1 MRQAALVLLFSTALA
16 GAPASPRGVP
26 APPDETPPPSES
38 ATKADEA
45 GAERIFSEWHAL
57 YVDGR
62 KVGYHTMNVQRLTDG
77 GYRFRDETF
86 LKLRASAPD
95 VRSFKIVQAD
105 VDPDGSPRTL
115 DSSVAVGSR
124 AWQVT
129 GRRRGNAFL
138 LERTAGLG
146 TVSAEVPLEK
156 GLTLRTWALLAS
168 FFGAADPGGAAR
180 WLVID
185 ESLGAVLPDP
195 CLVHVLGP
203 HTVPTGP
210 GKSLSG
216 TAIVTAIGQEIVAH
230 LLDNRGRTLRS
241 VWQSAPIVAE
251 AAGFAEA
258 RRLDVPEGPRGP
270 SIPGLQADRYKNDC
284 LGYSLHVPPYPFVA
298 FVVPAIDTVCVEDLT
313 DGSSVT
319 VRPAV
324 DPRLATLHADA
335 DELLQLAEV
344 VHQQWA
350 ARFDSVES
358 QPLRETELAGRSAR
372 LIEGT
377 ARLGCARLH
386 FRNVFLVGEG
396 FAYLVTALA
405 DQPLDEKR
413 ALADAI
419 LASIRLAPP
428 EGRLPIFTN
437 GNRLRIPY
445 YGIEMARPDER
456 WKIPR
461 HLDGP
466 ATTLELAREDRAA
479 VAVLRRLSAPKDQ
492 PLADFV
498 AERARLAAEN
508 LKIPKP
514 QAQPATLGGRQA
526 LELKYAGN
534 LLAGRPAECRAIY
547 VPLGPQV
554 LELVLIARAGD
565 DGAPKDLETIRASI
579 HFVEPPAAG
588 QK

>member
-1 MRQAALVLLFSTALA
+1 MRQAALLLLFSAALA
-16 GAPASPRGVP
+16 GASE
-26 APPDETPPPSES
+26 PPDETPTPFES
-38 ATKADEA
+38 ATKADA
-45 GAERIFSEWHAL
+45 PPAERLFSEWHAL

-62 KVGYHTMNVQRLTDG
+62 KVGYHTRNVQRLADG

-95 VRSFKIVQAD
+95 ARSFKIVQAD

-115 DSSVAVGSR
+115 DSSIAVGSR
-124 AWQVT
+124 AWHVA

-138 LERTAGLG
+138 LERTVGAD

-156 GLTLRTWALLAS
+156 NLTLRTWALLAS
-168 FFGAADPGGAAR
+168 FFGAADPGGTSR

-203 HTVPTGP
+203 QTVPTGP

-216 TAIVTAIGQEIVAH
+216 TAVVTAAGQEIVAH

-241 VWQSAPIVAE
+241 VWQSAPIIAE
-251 AAGFAEA
+251 AAGFSEA
-258 RRLDVPEGPRGP
+258 RRLDLAADGPRGP
-270 SIPGLQADRYKNDC
+270 AIPGLEADRYKNDR
-284 LGYSLHVPPYPFVA
+284 LGYSLRVPPYPFVA
-298 FVVPAIDTVCVEDLT
+298 FVVPDANTIRVEDLT
-313 DGSSVT
+313 DGASVT

-324 DPRLATLHADA
+324 DPRLATAGADA
-335 DELLQLAEV
+335 DELLQLADV

-350 ARFDSVES
+350 ARFDSVQA
-358 QPLRETELAGRSAR
+358 QPPRETELAGRPAR

-405 DQPLDEKR
+405 DRPLDKKR

-419 LASIRLAPP
+419 LASLRLAPP
-428 EGRLPIFTN
+428 EGRLPVLVS
-437 GNRLRIPY
+437 GNCLRIPY
-445 YGIEMARPDER
+445 YGLEMTRPDER

-479 VAVLRRLSAPKDQ
+479 VAVLRMLSAPKDQ

-508 LKIPKP
+508 LKIEKP
-514 QAQPATLGGRQA
+514 EAQPATLGGRDA

-534 LLAGRPAECRAIY
+534 LLAGRPAHCRAIY
-547 VPLGPQV
+547 MPLGSQV

-579 HFVEPPAAG
+579 RFIEPPAADR
-588 QK
+588 K

>member
-1 MRQAALVLLFSTALA
+1 MRPAGPTRFTFGLAALAALV
-16 GAPASPRGVP
+16 APAFGASD
-26 APPDETPPPSES
+26 DETTIEPP
-38 ATKADEA
+38 
-45 GAERIFSEWHAL
+45 GERLFSEWHAL
-57 YVDGR
+57 YVDGS
-62 KVGYHTMNVQRLTDG
+62 KVGHHTRNVQRLADG

-86 LKLRASAPD
+86 LKLRASASEA
-95 VRSFKIVQAD
+95 RSFKIVQAD

-115 DSSVAVGSR
+115 DASVAVGSR

-138 LERTAGLG
+138 LERSVGTDTA
-146 TVSAEVPLEK
+146 SAEVPLEK

-168 FFGAADPGGAAR
+168 FFGAAGPGGAAR

-185 ESLGAVLPDP
+185 ERLGAVLPDP

-203 HTVPTGP
+203 QTVPTGR
-210 GKSLSG
+210 GEALSG

-230 LLDNRGRTLRS
+230 LLDARGRTLRS

-251 AAGFAEA
+251 AGGFSET
-258 RRLDVPEGPRGP
+258 RRLDLPEEGPRGP
-270 SIPGLQADRYKNDC
+270 AIPGLQADRYKNDR
-284 LGYSLHVPPYPFVA
+284 LGFSLRVPPYPFVA
-298 FVVPAIDTVCVEDLT
+298 FVVPDIDTVCIENLT

-324 DPRLATLHADA
+324 DPRLATLHGDA
-335 DELLQLAEV
+335 DELLQLADV
-344 VHQQWA
+344 VHQQWS
-350 ARFDSVES
+350 ARFDSVEA
-358 QPLRETELAGRSAR
+358 QPLRETELAGRPAR

-386 FRNVFLVGEG
+386 FRNVFLVGSG

-419 LASIRLAPP
+419 LASLRLAPP
-428 EGRLPIFTN
+428 EGRLPISVS

-445 YGIEMARPDER
+445 YGIEMSRPDER

-466 ATTLELAREDRAA
+466 ATTLELAREDRGA
-479 VAVLRRLSAPKDQ
+479 VAVLRMLSAPKNQ

-498 AERARLAAEN
+498 AERARLASEN
-508 LKIPKP
+508 LQIQKP
-514 QAQPATLGGRQA
+514 QARPATLGGRDA
-526 LELKYAGN
+526 LELQYAGN
-534 LLAGRPAECRAIY
+534 LLAGRPADCRAIY
-547 VPLGPQV
+547 VPLGSQV

-565 DGAPKDLETIRASI
+565 DGATQDLETLRASI
-579 HFVEPPAAG
+579 RFVEPPAAG
-588 QK
+588 QQ

>member
-1 MRQAALVLLFSTALA
+1 MRQAALVLLFSAALA
-16 GAPASPRGVP
+16 GAPAP
-26 APPDETPPPSES
+26 ADETPTPFES
-38 ATKADEA
+38 ATKADA
-45 GAERIFSEWHAL
+45 PPAERLFSEWHAL

-62 KVGYHTMNVQRLTDG
+62 KVGYHTMNVQRLADG

-86 LKLRASAPD
+86 LKLRASAHD
-95 VRSFKIVQAD
+95 ARSFKIVQAD

-124 AWQVT
+124 AWHVA

-138 LERTAGLG
+138 LERTVGAD

-156 GLTLRTWALLAS
+156 NLTLRTWALLAS
-168 FFGAADPGGAAR
+168 FFGAAGPGGTAR

-203 HTVPTGP
+203 QTVPAGP

-216 TAIVTAIGQEIVAH
+216 TAIVTAVGQEIVAH
-230 LLDNRGRTLRS
+230 LLDNRGHTLRS

-258 RRLDVPEGPRGP
+258 RRLDLPEAGPRGP
-270 SIPGLQADRYKNDC
+270 AIPGLEADRYKNDR
-284 LGYSLHVPPYPFVA
+284 LGYSLRVPPYPFVA
-298 FVVPAIDTVCVEDLT
+298 FVVPDADTVCVEDLT

-319 VRPAV
+319 IRPAV
-324 DPRLATLHADA
+324 NPRLATIHADA
-335 DELLQLAEV
+335 AELLQLADV

-350 ARFDSVES
+350 ARFDSVEA
-358 QPLRETELAGRSAR
+358 QPPRETELGGRPAR

-377 ARLGCARLH
+377 VRLGCARLH

-396 FAYLVTALA
+396 FAYLVTAVA
-405 DQPLDEKR
+405 DRPLDEKR
-413 ALADAI
+413 ALTGAI
-419 LASIRLAPP
+419 LASLRLAPP
-428 EGRLPIFTN
+428 EGRLPVLVS

-479 VAVLRRLSAPKDQ
+479 VAVLRMLPAPKDQ

-508 LKIPKP
+508 LQIQKP
-514 QAQPATLGGRQA
+514 QAQPTTLGGRDA

-534 LLAGRPAECRAIY
+534 LLAGRPAECRTIY
-547 VPLGPQV
+547 VPLGSQV
-554 LELVLIARAGD
+554 LELVLIARTGD
-565 DGAPKDLETIRASI
+565 PGAPGPKDLETIRASI
-579 HFVEPPAAG
+579 RFIEPPAADP
-588 QK
+588 K

>member
-1 MRQAALVLLFSTALA
+1 MRQAALVLLFSAALA
-16 GAPASPRGVP
+16 GAP

-62 KVGYHTMNVQRLTDG
+62 KVGYHTMNVQRLADG

-95 VRSFKIVQAD
+95 ARSFKIVQAD

-124 AWQVT
+124 AWHVA

-138 LERTAGLG
+138 LQRTVGAD

-156 GLTLRTWALLAS
+156 NLTLRTWALLAS
-168 FFGAADPGGAAR
+168 FFGTAGPGGAAR

-185 ESLGAVLPDP
+185 ERLGAVLPDP

-203 HTVPTGP
+203 QTVPTGP

-216 TAIVTAIGQEIVAH
+216 TAIVTAVGQKIVAH
-230 LLDNRGRTLRS
+230 LLDNRGHTLRS

-251 AAGFAEA
+251 AAGFSEA
-258 RRLDVPEGPRGP
+258 RRLDLPADGPRGP
-270 SIPGLQADRYKNDC
+270 AIPGLKADRYKNDR

-298 FVVPAIDTVCVEDLT
+298 FVVPDADTVCVEDLT

-335 DELLQLAEV
+335 DELLQLADV

-350 ARFDSVES
+350 ARFDAVEADA
-358 QPLRETELAGRSAR
+358 PRETELAGRPAR

-405 DQPLDEKR
+405 DRPLDEKR

-419 LASIRLAPP
+419 LASLRLAPP
-428 EGRLPIFTN
+428 EGRLPIFTS

-479 VAVLRRLSAPKDQ
+479 VAVLRMLSAPKDQ

-508 LKIPKP
+508 LKIQKP
-514 QAQPATLGGRQA
+514 QAQPATLGGRDA
-526 LELKYAGN
+526 LELRYAGN

-547 VPLGPQV
+547 MPLGSQV

-565 DGAPKDLETIRASI
+565 PGAPGPKDLETIRASI
-579 HFVEPPAAG
+579 RFIEPPAAD